1 MAHHSST
8 FYNANNLAQR
18 HKSERNHVMHVD
30 SSSNSIRMKR
40 HIDYRIY
47 NQYDMRVI
55 EEA

>member
-1 MAHHSST
+1 MLTIWHKG
-8 FYNANNLAQR
+8 
-18 HKSERNHVMHVD
+18 HKSEHSHVMHVD

-55 EEA
+55 EEALELGEMP